1 MIIALLFGVLLATTP
16 IRAQESTASYA
27 LKQFVDH
34 ALEHNSSIAAAHWQV
49 SAANAQLRKA
59 QASRFLPRLRLSSEN
74 GLVPEAK
81 GDIFNPPSDT
91 SGVRPLGPFNRTEL
105 EFVQPIYPISRG
117 QAFKKAAENVVDVER
132 ADLAEARIATVLDV
146 KKYYYGFLLAQDL
159 LSLVQRLTDELTERQ
174 DELADA
180 HSLSMSSRYKLELA
194 LVNLAKQERE
204 ITSQLQL
211 AHRALAW
218 SAGFPESTQVAV
230 RAQWLSPVQAQ
241 VPPLENLLASAAAM
255 RPDWSK
261 LQAGI
266 VAKRAMRDAAR
277 GAYKPQ
283 VYIGGGI
290 RYAIAP
296 GRTDQHN
303 PFVKDEFNVFNG
315 AIFLG
320 VRQSLEFHL
329 LAADVDKAQAE
340 YRELTAM
347 EDGARQGMH
356 LDVRRSHEN
365 YLRRAGDLE
374 SARESRRLA
383 RQWLK
388 EAQEEYEFDPA
399 EIKELITAFESW
411 AQIEQDYYRAIY
423 DFNLS
428 VAELE
433 KKIGGME
440 LGIEDEDA
448 LQKE

>member
-1 MIIALLFGVLLATTP
+1 MIIALLVAILIATSSA
-16 IRAQESTASYA
+16 RAQEPVVNYA
-27 LKQFVDH
+27 LQQFVEH
-34 ALEHNSSIAAAHWQV
+34 ALEHNANIAAAHWKV
-49 SAANAQLRKA
+49 GAANAQLRKA
-59 QASRFLPRLRLSSEN
+59 QAARFLPRLRLSSES

-81 GDIFNPPSDT
+81 GDIFNPPGDT

-105 EFVQPIYPISRG
+105 EFMQPIYPISRG
-117 QAFKKAAENVVDVER
+117 QALKTAAENGVGVER
-132 ADLAEARIATVLDV
+132 ADLAEEKIATAFEV

-159 LSLVQRLTDELTERQ
+159 LSLVQRLTDELKERQ

-180 HSLSMSSRYKLELA
+180 HSLSISSRYKLEFA

-204 ITSQLQL
+204 VSSQLQL
-211 AHRALAW
+211 ARRALAW
-218 SAGFPESTQVAV
+218 SAGFPEATPIAI
-230 RAQWLSPVQAQ
+230 RAQWLAPVQTQ
-241 VPPLENLLASAAAM
+241 VPPLEELLESAAAM
-255 RPDWSK
+255 RPDWRK
-261 LQAGI
+261 LQVGI
-266 VAKRAMRDAAR
+266 VAKRALRDAAR

-283 VYIGGGI
+283 VFIGGGI

-329 LAADVDKAQAE
+329 IAADVAKAQAE

-347 EDGARQGMH
+347 EGGALQGMR
-356 LDVRRSHEN
+356 LDVRRS
-365 YLRRAGDLE
+365 YDKYQRLAADLE

-411 AQIEQDYYRAIY
+411 AQIEQNYYRAIY

-433 KKIGGME
+433 KKIGGIE
-440 LGIEDEDA
+440 LGKEDEDA
-448 LQKE
+448 LQND